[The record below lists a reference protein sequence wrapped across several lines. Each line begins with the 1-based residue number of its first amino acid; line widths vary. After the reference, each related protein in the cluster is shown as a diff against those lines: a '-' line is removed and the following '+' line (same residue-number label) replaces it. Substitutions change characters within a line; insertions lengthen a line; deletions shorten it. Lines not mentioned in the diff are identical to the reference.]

1 MWRTALTPFSSPAAK
16 GINRFLCTF
25 GDAGHLTQ
33 DSISAAKW
41 NSDTDAELMKRLQ
54 GEGLGVECG
63 RGGVGWLMGAEFEI
77 TPRIKQNY
85 IHLALTS

>member
-1 MWRTALTPFSSPAAK
+1 MTPFSSPAAE
-16 GINRFLCTF
+16 GINRFPGTF

-41 NSDTDAELMKRLQ
+41 NSDTGAELMKRLR
-54 GEGLGVECG
+54 G
-63 RGGVGWLMGAEFEI
+63 RGRGVGRSAGGEEFEI

>member
-1 MWRTALTPFSSPAAK
+1 MTPFSSAE
-16 GINRFLCTF
+16 GINRFPGTF

-41 NSDTDAELMKRLQ
+41 NSDTGAELMKRLR
-54 GEGLGVECG
+54 G
-63 RGGVGWLMGAEFEI
+63 RGRGAVDGGGAVGGGGGEEFEI